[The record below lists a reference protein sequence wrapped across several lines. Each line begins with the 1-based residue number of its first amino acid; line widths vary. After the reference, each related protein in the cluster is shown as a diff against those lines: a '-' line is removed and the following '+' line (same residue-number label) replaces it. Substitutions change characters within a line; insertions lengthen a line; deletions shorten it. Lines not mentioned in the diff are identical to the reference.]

1 MSNDLHTTE
10 DKQDLKDE
18 IHEYVEKR
26 VELIVL
32 TISDQ
37 ISMMIAHSLQRFIG
51 FLILVFGMLFIWFAI
66 GYSIGEII
74 GSIGGGF
81 AISALPLFIFGFIFI
96 KRKSKRLT
104 EKIQA
109 GLMSKVLENFDN
121 EEDNESEEKN

>member
-10 DKQDLKDE
+10 DKQGLKDE

-81 AISALPLFIFGFIFI
+81 AISALPLFIFGYIFI